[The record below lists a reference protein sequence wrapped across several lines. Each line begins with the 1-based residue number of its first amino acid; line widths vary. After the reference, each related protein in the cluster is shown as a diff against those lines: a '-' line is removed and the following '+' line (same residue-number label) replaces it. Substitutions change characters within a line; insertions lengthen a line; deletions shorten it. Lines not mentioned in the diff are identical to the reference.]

1 MTLNAVTI
9 LFQLRQFD
17 FWISWYDIL
26 MSEEQSLG
34 AQLRGALLDILRQL
48 ENLDSEQY
56 DAIIFRLE
64 QLASHIIRLCDVN
77 LLDDAIEH
85 YVTQAMCYLQR
96 VEELQTEDSFTVD
109 ILQSGQRGRPCF
121 DISHEQ
127 LNYFLHY
134 QFSIADIAKALGVS
148 QSTISRRM
156 RTYGLSQR
164 QYSPPLSDEELDSKV
179 REVLQE
185 FPNAGYRRVIS
196 QLVVAGLRP
205 PQMRVRQAM
214 QRIDPQGVAVRWL
227 RLTPRRQYRVSG
239 PLALWHIDGNHKL
252 IR

>member
-1 MTLNAVTI
+1 MQNK
-9 LFQLRQFD
+9 LFSFSCDNFLY
-17 FWISWYDIL
+17 FWIFGYDVS
-26 MSEEQSLG
+26 MSEVQSLSV
-34 AQLRGALLDILRQL
+34 QLRGALLDILRQL
-48 ENLDSEQY
+48 ENPDNDQL

-64 QLASHIIRLCDVN
+64 QLASHIIRLCDISLV
-77 LLDDAIEH
+77 DDAIQH
-85 YVTQAMCYLQR
+85 DVTLAMHYLQQ
-96 VEELQTEDSFTVD
+96 VEELQTENSYTVD
-109 ILQSGQRGRPCF
+109 IFQSGQRGRPCF
-121 DISHEQ
+121 DISREQ
-127 LNYFLHY
+127 LNYFLSY
-134 QFSIADIAKALGVS
+134 QFSVPDIAKALGVS

-156 RTYGLSQR
+156 RTYGLSQS
-164 QYSPPLSDEELDSKV
+164 QYSPPLSDEELDNKV

-196 QLVVAGLRP
+196 QLAVAGLRP
-205 PQMRVRQAM
+205 SQMRVRQTL